1 MSDALSSRLRVTID
15 GEFVEVDEG
24 ATIAAALAIGGAGI
38 RGTRRS
44 VSGEA
49 RAAFC
54 GMGVCH
60 ECRVTVDGRA
70 HVLACQ
76 TACRDGQIIQT
87 AGPR

>member
-1 MSDALSSRLRVTID
+1 MSDAPVSRVRVKID
-15 GEFVEVDEG
+15 DVFVEVDEG
-24 ATIAAALAIGGAGI
+24 ATIAAALAVSGAGI
-38 RGTRRS
+38 RGARRS

-76 TACRDGQIIQT
+76 TPCRDGQVIQT
-87 AGPR
+87 SGPR